1 MSLLGNL
8 LTDVYDRESRATLS
22 LFVAD
27 GGLAALQRC
36 LRAPEPTNLFACAT
50 LQNVTSLDPF
60 DTCAKLREQGCAAD
74 LLTLV
79 SSSDETV
86 SSYATAVLANLRAYD
101 PFAEDDDEVEE
112 AIRMRRLSAIVEQM
126 RTGKA
131 VATVQGAAIR
141 WVRRRHV
148 EMQADKDKA
157 ALEAALRDA
166 PPFSARAVEE
176 AEVTRSVAERG
187 VSAFVT
193 ASSDSIAD
201 ALAAIRATAEVAF
214 GADASAIGAA
224 VRDGGAIPHLVACIG
239 SSDSDV
245 QHSAMSLLGNLLTDV
260 YDRES
265 RATLALFVAAGGLA
279 ALQRC
284 LRAPEPTNL
293 FACAALQ
300 NVTSL
305 DPFDTCAKLREQGCA
320 ADLRS
325 LVCSSDQTVSSY
337 ATAVLANLR
346 AYDPF
351 SESDEAVEEAIR
363 KRRLAALV
371 EQMRTGKAVASVQ
384 AAALRWIRRRR
395 EILSSMREQGKDEVR
410 GAVPSAASDVTQ
422 ARTAVPSPA
431 PTDGPSSGVSHGLP
445 LPALLPAPPPPLQ
458 LGIDE
463 AEATRPTLVD
473 ELKDTVV
480 DGMVDS
486 GVLEKL
492 LYKWVERL
500 DGASE
505 DTAVALCEE
514 LRASGAV
521 AVISNLLTHESAKI
535 YQLAIYLV
543 GNLASEAFDPH
554 ASLSKRELKQAG
566 AFELL
571 LHHLFSTDDVTLLMT
586 LCAIQNMCMEIEYV
600 DALKKAGGIKRL
612 RIIVSLANPQLLPFA
627 QGCLDNVRLVYSL
640 QTMQQKVLMSKA
652 EATQVLDGFVRRRR
666 ARQAAANK

>member
-1 MSLLGNL
+1 MAAAEAATKVAAEVAAAVNVGYNSGAKSETAVDVAEV
-8 LTDVYDRESRATLS
+8 TDRA
-22 LFVAD
+22 VEAAKEAAEAAQAAD
-27 GGLAALQRC
+27 AQAAAHAARAVMEEGRDALPPFSSAALTKAMATRNVAEALVDAFVTTHNR
-36 LRAPEPTNLFACAT
+36 LRFRHIS
-50 LQNVTSLDPF
+50 VD
-60 DTCAKLREQGCAAD
+60 AA
-74 LLTLV
+74 
-79 SSSDETV
+79 S
-86 SSYATAVLANLRAYD
+86 
-101 PFAEDDDEVEE
+101 
-112 AIRMRRLSAIVEQM
+112 
-126 RTGKA
+126 
-131 VATVQGAAIR
+131 
-141 WVRRRHV
+141 
-148 EMQADKDKA
+148 A
-157 ALEAALRDA
+157 ALEKLRG
-166 PPFSARAVEE
+166 SAEE
-176 AEVTRSVAERG
+176 AY
-187 VSAFVT
+187 
-193 ASSDSIAD
+193 
-201 ALAAIRATAEVAF
+201 
-214 GADASAIGAA
+214 GADAAAIGAA
-224 VRDGGAIPHLVACIG
+224 IRDGGAIPHLVACIG

-245 QHSAMSLLGNLLTDV
+245 QHSAMSLLGNLLSDV

-279 ALQRC
+279 ELQRF
-284 LRAPEPTNL
+284 LRAPKPTNL

-320 ADLRS
+320 TDLRS
-325 LVCSSDQTVSSY
+325 LVSSSDQTVSSY

-351 SESDEAVEEAIR
+351 AENDEAVEEAIR
-363 KRRLAALV
+363 ERRLAALV
-371 EQMRTGKAVASVQ
+371 EQMRTGKAVASLQ
-384 AAALRWIRRRR
+384 AAALRSIRRRR
-395 EILSSMREQGKDEVR
+395 EIPSSMREHGKDEAR

-480 DGMVDS
+480 DGMVDDR
-486 GVLEKL
+486 VLEKL

-505 DTAVALCEE
+505 NTAVALCEE

-535 YQLAIYLV
+535 HQLAIYLV
-543 GNLASEAFDPH
+543 GNLASEEFDPH

-571 LHHLFSTDDVTLLMT
+571 LHHLFSTVDTTLLMT

>member
-176 AEVTRSVAERG
+176 AVVTRSVAERG

-245 QHSAMSLLGNLLTDV
+245 QHSAMSLLGNLLSDV

-279 ALQRC
+279 ELQRF
-284 LRAPEPTNL
+284 LRAPKPTNL

-320 ADLRS
+320 TDLRS
-325 LVCSSDQTVSSY
+325 LVSSSDQTVSSY

-351 SESDEAVEEAIR
+351 AENDEAVEEAIR
-363 KRRLAALV
+363 ERRLAALV
-371 EQMRTGKAVASVQ
+371 EQMRTGKAVASLQ

-395 EILSSMREQGKDEVR
+395 EIPSSVREHGKDEVR

-480 DGMVDS
+480 DGMVDDR
-486 GVLEKL
+486 VLEKL

-505 DTAVALCEE
+505 NTAVALCEE

-535 YQLAIYLV
+535 HQLAIYLV
-543 GNLASEAFDPH
+543 GNLASEEFDPH

-571 LHHLFSTDDVTLLMT
+571 LHHLFSTVDTTLLMT